1 MKTLLTAFALLMFC
15 LHTIS
20 IAAEEKVVEGDR
32 AEEIVQKGR
41 IVDMFCETE
50 KLNAYDNRTCSF
62 TVIYN
67 GSWDCK
73 SFFRSSHP
81 DLVNF
86 QCLSTPDG
94 KK

>member
-1 MKTLLTAFALLMFC
+1 MKTFVTAFALLMFC

-20 IAAEEKVVEGDR
+20 IAEEAKVVEGAR

-41 IVDMFCETE
+41 ILGMFCETE
-50 KLNAYDNRTCSF
+50 TLNADDNRTCSF
-62 TVIYN
+62 TVINN

-81 DLVNF
+81 DRVTF
-86 QCLSTPDG
+86 QCLSTPDE
-94 KK
+94 KQ